1 MIDYILGY
9 WANPW
14 IALFLY
20 WLPLGICAV
29 GYTLRTFENYH
40 KDLKARSEYVTA
52 RAAAKAVEGTDNGR
66 AMMAVGYYR
75 PTDKI
80 GTLIGRAVV
89 SICPIANVW
98 SAMFDVSPRLF
109 HRLIQQIERFFDQ
122 PLVPSPDRD

>member
-29 GYTLRTFENYH
+29 GYTLRTFENYQ

-52 RAAAKAVEGTDNGR
+52 RAAANAETGGGYAKR
-66 AMMAVGYYR
+66 SICYYR

-89 SICPIANVW
+89 SICPIANIW

-109 HRLIQQIERFFDQ
+109 HRLIQQIEKFFDQ
-122 PLVPSPDRD
+122 PLVPSPDND